1 MGIETTTKKAYEILK
16 AKGKNTAR
24 QLAYPLDILSSH
36 TLGHYVMFN
45 INRISGSSY
54 GNTSTQTISNPIN
67 NPLGNSPQVYSSKS
81 GSISKYAWAKHVRSN
96 ESIVLCMPES
106 ITTNY
111 GVGWNASELG
121 LAGMGAQFLARAS
134 QDMTQFKLGDA
145 LNTGKELGRFAATK
159 AIQSASQAIPF
170 MPSINAHDTLEMFT
184 GTMTNPYVEMIFQ
197 GVRNREI
204 PFTFKFTPRNQ
215 EEAKMVRE
223 ILRLFKMHMYPEY
236 KYNKNSS
243 AFYLHPS
250 TFDITF
256 MVQGDRNKW
265 MHRISTCVLSNM
277 FVNET
282 PDSTYNVHKD
292 DSPVSTQVDMTFIE
306 LEPLHKGRFDKEG
319 DSF

>member
-1 MGIETTTKKAYEILK
+1 MASIKSTKQVLRQLVSKASNQQK
-16 AKGKNTAR
+16 
-24 QLAYPLDILSSH
+24 QLAYPLDMLGGN
-36 TLGHYVMFN
+36 TLGHYVLFN
-45 INRISGSSY
+45 INRIQGSSY
-54 GNTSTQTISNPIN
+54 GSTATQTVSNPIK
-67 NPLGNSPQVYSSKS
+67 NPLGNTPQVYTNES

-96 ESIVLCMPES
+96 ESIVLCMPEAL
-106 ITTNY
+106 TTNY

-121 LAGMGAQFLARAS
+121 LAGMGAQFLARAAN
-134 QDMTQFKLGDA
+134 DMSQFKLGDA
-145 LNTGKELGRFAATK
+145 LNTSKELGRFAATK

-215 EEAKMVRE
+215 DEAKMVRE

-256 MVQGDRNKW
+256 MVQGKRNQW
-265 MHRISTCVLSNM
+265 LHRISTCVLSNM

-282 PDSTYNVHKD
+282 PDSQYSVHKD

-306 LEPLHKGRFDKEG
+306 LEPLHKGRFDTEG

>member
-1 MGIETTTKKAYEILK
+1 MDFKKTMDKFKVLNDLGGSNVQK
-16 AKGKNTAR
+16 
-24 QLAYPLDILSSH
+24 QLAYPVDVAAPNS
-36 TLGHYVMFN
+36 LGHYVLFN

-54 GNTSTQTISNPIN
+54 GSTATQSIQNPIK
-67 NPLGNSPQVYSSKS
+67 NPLGIIPQVYSAKS
-81 GSISKYAWAKHVRSN
+81 GSIAKYAWARHVRSN
-96 ESIVLCMPES
+96 ESILLCMPEA

-111 GVGWNASELG
+111 GVGWNGSELG
-121 LAGMGAQFLARAS
+121 LAGMGAQFLSRAA
-134 QDMTQFKLGDA
+134 QDMSQFKLGDA
-145 LNTGKELGRFAATK
+145 MNVGKEMGRFAATK
-159 AIQSASQAIPF
+159 AVQEASQAIPF
-170 MPSINAHDTLEMFT
+170 LPTINAHDTLELFT

-204 PFTFKFTPRNQ
+204 PFTFKFTPRSQ
-215 EEAKMVRE
+215 KEAKMVRE

-256 MVQGDRNKW
+256 MKKGERNKW
-265 MHRISTCVLSNM
+265 LHRVSTCVLSNM

-282 PDSTYNVHKD
+282 PDSTYSVHKD
-292 DSPVSTQVDMTFIE
+292 DSIVATQVDMTFIE
-306 LEPLHKGRFDKEG
+306 LEPLHKGRFETEG

>member
-1 MGIETTTKKAYEILK
+1 MARSTPTKKLFRTLVDK
-16 AKGKNTAR
+16 SSGVQK
-24 QLAYPLDILSSH
+24 QLAYPVDILGGD
-36 TLGHYVMFN
+36 TLGHYVLFN

-54 GNTSTQTISNPIN
+54 GSTATQTVTNPIK
-67 NPLGNSPQVYSSKS
+67 NPLGSTPQVYTAES

-96 ESIVLCMPES
+96 ESIVISMPEAL
-106 ITTNY
+106 TTNY
-111 GVGWNASELG
+111 GVGWNGSELG
-121 LAGMGAQFLARAS
+121 LAGMAAQFLSKAAN
-134 QDMTQFKLGDA
+134 DMSQFKLGDA
-145 LNTGKELGRFAATK
+145 LNVGKEMGRFAATK

-170 MPSINAHDTLEMFT
+170 LPTINAHDTLELFT

-215 EEAKMVRE
+215 DEAKMVRE
-223 ILRLFKMHMYPEY
+223 ILRLFKLHMYPEY

-256 MVQGDRNKW
+256 MVQGKRNQW
-265 MHRISTCVLSNM
+265 LHRISTCVLSNM

-282 PDSTYNVHKD
+282 PDSQYSVHKD

-306 LEPLHKGRFDKEG
+306 LEPLHKGRFDTEG